1 MNKNL
6 MLLPLIFASSMT
18 VSLSAFATK
27 GAAYVAPAPT
37 NDSYYHSG
45 FYLGGAI
52 GGNQYFANIENFSTG
67 TYVGWDLDLD
77 YTIGSYDSLES
88 ESKSAGF
95 MGQVQLG
102 YAYINDWF
110 FGALEISGNGS
121 TGSNGM
127 DQDNAYS
134 DFNFNEGTFGVL
146 RSDVDVELNS
156 WEPVVDLKIGFKVTP
171 NSLLYARVGAAFN
184 EITVKNKLNLELDYY
199 FDEQVLSSHETT
211 KSDSVVGLRL
221 GVGAEQRFS
230 ENLAVSLDY
239 VYTDYGSVDVSGSG
253 QSAFWN
259 SVPDPEEIDYLENGL
274 KSDSEV
280 NVKRNVVML
289 GMNYY
294 F

>member
-18 VSLSAFATK
+18 ISLSAFATK
-27 GAAYVAPAPT
+27 GAAYVAPTHT

-45 FYLGGAI
+45 FYLGGAV
-52 GGNQYFANIENFSTG
+52 GGNQYLANIENFSSA
-67 TYVGWDLDLD
+67 TYEGWNLNNN
-77 YTIGSYDSLES
+77 YTFGSYDPLES

-127 DQDNAYS
+127 DQDDAYS
-134 DFNFNEGTFGVL
+134 EYNNADYEGTFGLL
-146 RSDVDVELNS
+146 RSDIDVELNS

-184 EITVKNKLNLELDYY
+184 EITVKSKLNLELDYY
-199 FDEQVLSSHETT
+199 FDEQVLSSYEST

-239 VYTDYGSVDVSGSG
+239 VYTDYGSVDVS
-253 QSAFWN
+253 SAGNAASWDDIHDQIIY
-259 SVPDPEEIDYLENGL
+259 VEDGL
-274 KSDSEV
+274 QSDSEV